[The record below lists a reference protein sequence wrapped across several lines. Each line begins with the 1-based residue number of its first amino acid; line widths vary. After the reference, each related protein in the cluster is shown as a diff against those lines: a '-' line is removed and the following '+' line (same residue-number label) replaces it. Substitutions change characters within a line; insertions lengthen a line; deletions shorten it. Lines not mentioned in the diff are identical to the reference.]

1 MGEGTGLGT
10 IDSRRVP
17 QIFWHE
23 RKSADNF
30 PPRHHPGHSSDHKT
44 RVTRQSE
51 NLLEECL
58 SNRNSPSTSHR
69 AEPSGICGVVNL
81 GFNEDIFVVDIDIG
95 FTRVNFCHFIG
106 EPRERGR

>member
-1 MGEGTGLGT
+1 MPGERDEPDDIRIRLRLGGMRDGEGTGLGT

-51 NLLEECL
+51 NLLEEC
-58 SNRNSPSTSHR
+58 
-69 AEPSGICGVVNL
+69 
-81 GFNEDIFVVDIDIG
+81 
-95 FTRVNFCHFIG
+95 
-106 EPRERGR
+106 